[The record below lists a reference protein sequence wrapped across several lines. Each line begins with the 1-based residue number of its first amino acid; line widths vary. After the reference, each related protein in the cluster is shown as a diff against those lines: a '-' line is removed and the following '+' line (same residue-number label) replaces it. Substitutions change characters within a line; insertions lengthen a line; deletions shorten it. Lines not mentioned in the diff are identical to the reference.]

1 MRKATILIEI
11 LIKLQTWNVH
21 PSTLNLHLCGFR
33 GHCGSCSVICI
44 SSYNRNCHCKSTS
57 LQCLHQMI
65 YWMKQELSYRKQIT
79 RQLRTQYVE
88 GIYRPNYPVTL
99 KSRLRVTQG
108 HCKWNHWTNH
118 TRLSSNRVIWRWI
131 LSWPWNMG
139 QSRSLKMVPFETWG
153 AVSYSPSIVTMAV
166 SLAISE
172 IFSVK
177 EWPDLEIWVW
187 SRSRSLK
194 MAGFD
199 RPCMTFY

>member
-99 KSRLRVTQG
+99 KSRLRITQG
-108 HCKWNHWTNH
+108 HCKRNHWTDH
-118 TRLSSNRVIWRWI
+118 TQLSRLVFKLFDVEYYRDLEMWVRGHSK
-131 LSWPWNMG
+131 
-139 QSRSLKMVPFETWG
+139 SLKVIPFE
-153 AVSYSPSIVTMAV
+153 
-166 SLAISE
+166 SLGIQFAIRL
-172 IFSVK
+172 
-177 EWPDLEIWVW
+177 P
-187 SRSRSLK
+187 
-194 MAGFD
+194 
-199 RPCMTFY
+199 